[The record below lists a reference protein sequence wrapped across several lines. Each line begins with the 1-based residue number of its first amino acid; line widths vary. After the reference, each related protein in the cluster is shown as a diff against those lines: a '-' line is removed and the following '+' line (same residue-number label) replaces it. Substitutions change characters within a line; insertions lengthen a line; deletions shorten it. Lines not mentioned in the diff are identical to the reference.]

1 MVFWSNIC
9 SDWEE
14 INPPKPGPVSYNP
27 SMVLDYRRFSSDS
40 VIEYHDIHKEIIK
53 KNSKAPLTH
62 NLMVNFTDIDYRKLA
77 KRIDFVSWDNYVA
90 GEYDPDLQ
98 ALNHDLMRSLK
109 KAPFLVMEQ
118 QPGRVNWRP
127 VNNTYPSGQL
137 AFWIKQSVAHGAFG
151 SLVFRYRQLPFGAE
165 QFHSGLLNYDGTM
178 TERARVF
185 AETIEELRNWKIEDP
200 EKEAAIYIDYEN
212 FWIGETDNLNGKF
225 RLLFDS
231 ILPIYKA
238 FRSFGYNIDF
248 LFPGESPQG
257 YSFVAVP
264 SAFKIEEDFVRE
276 LLNFEGKIFITA
288 MTAQKDKNNNI
299 RMQKADDFQLLTGIR
314 VVDFGGFEGP
324 LKVSSGKSVCDCGFV
339 AEEIET
345 LDDCQP
351 VARFIDGPFRGKP
364 AVTVKG
370 NCCYVST
377 IPDVELIKK
386 LFLEASIE
394 RKAEGSARL
403 LSMKSYRVILNPYPH
418 SIRLKIGGETHSLQE
433 YEVRRI

>member
-1 MVFWSNIC
+1 
-9 SDWEE
+9 
-14 INPPKPGPVSYNP
+14 
-27 SMVLDYRRFSSDS
+27 
-40 VIEYHDIHKEIIK
+40 
-53 KNSKAPLTH
+53 
-62 NLMVNFTDIDYRKLA
+62 
-77 KRIDFVSWDNYVA
+77 
-90 GEYDPDLQ
+90 
-98 ALNHDLMRSLK
+98 
-109 KAPFLVMEQ
+109 
-118 QPGRVNWRP
+118 
-127 VNNTYPSGQL
+127 
-137 AFWIKQSVAHGAFG
+137 
-151 SLVFRYRQLPFGAE
+151 
-165 QFHSGLLNYDGTM
+165 M